1 MGGVEAVLEKE
12 ESPCWKRFVKQVGVK
27 ESEGVMDDDSGEST
41 ARKSDMRRNR

>member
-12 ESPCWKRFVKQVGVK
+12 ESPCWKKICETGWSE

-41 ARKSDMRRNR
+41 ARKSDMRRKR